1 MSKQGSLSGIRV
13 LDFSRVL
20 AGPLCTMMLGDLG
33 ADVVKIESPQGD
45 DTRAWGP
52 PWAGNASDKMSAY
65 FLSVNRNK
73 RSLVLDLKT
82 THGVKLARQ
91 LAAEA
96 DVLVENFKAG
106 QMARFGLEYERLR
119 VENPRLVYASIT
131 GFGQSGPYRDRPGY
145 DYVIQ
150 AMSGLMSITGEPD
163 GSPMKIG
170 VALSDVIA
178 GLNACIAILAALR
191 HAEST
196 GQGQYIDIALLD
208 TQLAALV
215 NVASNTLVSGADSQR
230 YGNQH
235 PNIVPYQTFAASD
248 GEFVVAVGNDRQFS
262 ALCEIIEQPAWRD
275 DPSFAT
281 NPARVANRKLLVA
294 ALQAIFSKKPQQYWV
309 EALLSAGIPAGPIQ
323 TVQQALT
330 SQHAYDRDL
339 RWKANIAGDLVIDLL
354 GSPLRLSEV
363 PPMLRYPP
371 PGLGEHSSLVL
382 REWLNTSDSEIED
395 YRRTG
400 AIGTR

>member
-1 MSKQGSLSGIRV
+1 MSGQGSLSGIRI

-33 ADVVKIESPQGD
+33 ADVIKIESPQGD
-45 DTRAWGP
+45 DTRTWGP
-52 PWAGNASDKMSAY
+52 PWVGDTADKMSAY

-82 THGVKLARQ
+82 DKGVELARQ
-91 LAAEA
+91 LSAEA
-96 DVLVENFKAG
+96 DVIVENFRVG
-106 QMARFGLEYERLR
+106 QMARFGLGYERLQAN
-119 VENPRLVYASIT
+119 NPRLVYVSVT

-150 AMSGLMSITGEPD
+150 AMSGLMSITGETD
-163 GSPMKIG
+163 GPPMKIG

-215 NVASNTLVSGADSQR
+215 NVASNALVSGMDSQR

-248 GEFVVAVGNDRQFS
+248 GEFVVAIGNDRQFS
-262 ALCEIIEQPAWRD
+262 ALCEIIGQPKWRN
-275 DPSFAT
+275 DPKFAT
-281 NPARVANRKLLVA
+281 NPVRVANRELLVA
-294 ALQAIFSKKPQQYWV
+294 ALQAIFRIKPQQYWV
-309 EALLSAGIPAGPIQ
+309 DALLSAGIPAGPIQ
-323 TVQQALT
+323 TVQQALS
-330 SQHAYDRDL
+330 SQHVHDRDL
-339 RWKANIAGDLVIDLL
+339 RWKLNVAEGLEIELL
-354 GSPLRLSEV
+354 GSPLKLSEI
-363 PPMLRYPP
+363 PPVVRYPP
-371 PGLGEHSSLVL
+371 PKLGEHSTVIL
-382 REWLNTSDSEIED
+382 REWLGASDSELED
-395 YRRTG
+395 YRRSG
-400 AIGTR
+400 ALGKH